1 MLFVVILLIQMVE
14 IFTKDVRYGYAII
27 ALLVISS
34 IVVLTLPKGSTK
46 MVGRATKDLIN
57 QQLSNLRRRNAGS

>member
-1 MLFVVILLIQMVE
+1 MLFIVILFIQMVE
-14 IFTKDVRYGYAII
+14 IFTKDVRYGYGII

-34 IVVLTLPKGSTK
+34 IVVLTMPKGTTK

-57 QQLSNLRRRNAGS
+57 RQLATLRRRTTAS